1 MNRECPSCA
10 RSSIPV
16 KELLFT
22 DYRCAECRELV
33 GVQSIVAAISS
44 FLIFVVASVT
54 TLVVLIEL
62 GLYGALVWFT
72 APVGALGY
80 LKARFGPLETKTI
93 L

>member
-54 TLVVLIEL
+54 TLMVLIQL
-62 GLYGALVWFT
+62 GLYAALVWFT

-80 LKARFGPLETKTI
+80 LKARFGPLETKSI
-93 L
+93 P